1 MMHSSYNAA
10 NADIKVKI
18 NGEWQPAS
26 PQLRDIYIEYK
37 SRPMSNGSAPH
48 SKDGVTIF
56 RRDNDVYMP
65 TFYSGQTIN
74 ATNVTNVTN
83 VLRRNEYIFP
93 ENESLQNQEDTSNPI
108 PIIDFNDIYIFLVD
122 GVTGP
127 GSRNGAGWVKARN
140 YQTWAYVNFIYF

>member
-1 MMHSSYNAA
+1 MHSSYNAA

-56 RRDNDVYMP
+56 RKDNDVYMP
-65 TFYSGQTIN
+65 TFYSVQTTN
-74 ATNVTNVTN
+74 ATNVTNVII
-83 VLRRNEYIFP
+83 RNEYIFP
-93 ENESLQNQEDTSNPI
+93 ENESHQNQEDSSTPI
-108 PIIDFNDIYIFLVD
+108 PIIDFNDIYIF
-122 GVTGP
+122 
-127 GSRNGAGWVKARN
+127 
-140 YQTWAYVNFIYF
+140 